1 MSDNGSNT
9 PSWVRTATRVDRP
22 NIDVWYKPEQHGPL
36 EGTLIW
42 RGQEHARSGDLYN
55 AYAIRGVKGAV
66 FGVAERAGLRG
77 LRTVR
82 VGSRVFIRP
91 TTVKE
96 LESGHRMQQFE
107 IVAEQI
113 EPMSEPL
120 KSAASRDGGS
130 SDSDAVG
137 GGNAP
142 DGAAATE
149 EVPF

>member
-1 MSDNGSNT
+1 M
-9 PSWVRTATRVDRP
+9 
-22 NIDVWYKPEQHGPL
+22 
-36 EGTLIW
+36 IW

-113 EPMSEPL
+113 EPMSEPP
-120 KSAASRDGGS
+120 KASAVRDGGS
-130 SDSDAVG
+130 SDVRICRRR
-137 GGNAP
+137 
-142 DGAAATE
+142 
-149 EVPF
+149 